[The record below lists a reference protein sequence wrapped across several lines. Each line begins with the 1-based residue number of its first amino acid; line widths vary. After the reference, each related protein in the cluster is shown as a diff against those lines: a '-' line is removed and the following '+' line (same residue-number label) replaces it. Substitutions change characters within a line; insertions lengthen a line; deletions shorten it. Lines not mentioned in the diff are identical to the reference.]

1 MYTIGLDL
9 HQRQSTICI
18 LDSAGKLVKQQQIR
32 GGAKE
37 LVKQLRSVSPPFQ
50 ICYEASCGYGYV
62 YEQLQQVAQR
72 IVVAHP
78 GAVRLIFRA
87 KRKHDRVDARKL
99 ATLLFLDQVPPV
111 HVPPV
116 DVRSWRRL
124 IQFRRRLVAQRTAVK
139 NRLRALLRAHGVA
152 APRRASLWSRAGR
165 VWLAEVEFPT
175 RTTALERD
183 LGLDELEHL
192 DARLRTVERWL
203 ESMAREHPRV
213 RLLQTIPGVGKRT
226 AEALVAWIDDVRRFR
241 SNRQVGCYFG
251 LVPCQDQS
259 GQTNRLGH
267 ITREGPSVVRQ
278 LLCEAAWQ
286 GKGRSP
292 LLRAVYEHVQ
302 RGDPERNKIALVA
315 LARHLACVS
324 AAMLR
329 SGEVWREAEV
339 VTEPTPSV
347 A

>member
-1 MYTIGLDL
+1 
-9 HQRQSTICI
+9 
-18 LDSAGKLVKQQQIR
+18 
-32 GGAKE
+32 
-37 LVKQLRSVSPPFQ
+37 
-50 ICYEASCGYGYV
+50 
-62 YEQLQQVAQR
+62 
-72 IVVAHP
+72 
-78 GAVRLIFRA
+78 
-87 KRKHDRVDARKL
+87 
-99 ATLLFLDQVPPV
+99 
-111 HVPPV
+111 
-116 DVRSWRRL
+116 
-124 IQFRRRLVAQRTAVK
+124 
-139 NRLRALLRAHGVA
+139 
-152 APRRASLWSRAGR
+152 
-165 VWLAEVEFPT
+165 
-175 RTTALERD
+175 
-183 LGLDELEHL
+183 
-192 DARLRTVERWL
+192 
-203 ESMAREHPRV
+203 MAREHPRV

-347 A
+347 AQLALASIFWFTARHGEASERPRRKPA